1 MKRALSLSLLLTL
14 CFSGLLPLCAV
25 PARAQDVASAGNL
38 SRLREQYERLLAI
51 EHDPTTTPEV
61 REVNH
66 TFLEERRAQLVSALR
81 ARIGA
86 LRKYEEAVSAS
97 LGDGERRALADSIRR
112 LAQELERL
120 QPARAQAA
128 PLTPAARP
136 ARRPSRATRTAPT
149 VTTPAALAPA
159 AGPRRAETQDPSPAP
174 TPQPAPETPKKDDP
188 ITITS
193 PAEGKTVGVSEV
205 ELEVALNDE
214 DINDLMV
221 AVYTPA
227 SEKPKTARQY
237 EVKRSDRDKKTIAV
251 ALSKGDNRIEVSDVK
266 RGEVKA
272 TLNLKF
278 QPPVEPPLGRAGTS
292 GGATSPLALTATTE
306 RWTNVP
312 ESGSDVRVGYV
323 GEAGKSY
330 QFYVRKRSGGAPQNI
345 DSTMTPGISGV
356 VSATF
361 PELSAGDMVGV
372 VQMDG
377 VNPVDGS
384 RDEIAVESALDETR
398 GGPFGLLLGGV
409 VMSQQAQEFQQAD
422 PFFGFTAGY
431 VSKMRNAHK
440 LSRKGACG
448 NAAARY
454 IETNVRGLFATED
467 GLAVRCV
474 RGRWVVSDNRKITEE
489 NANARFVRNGGFN
502 GWRWN
507 LRFQG
512 LFQSDPRKA
521 TATDPTETGGGGDGG
536 GNGTTDNPFTFIASR
551 KTFNIESQFWVD
563 FWASSALSIGPYVA
577 VGASTV
583 LDKNELQGEAV
594 TDEGEGT
601 EGDSTNTVSTLARS
615 DNDIKKYYEGG
626 ALININLN
634 RDLFLQSILAYRHDE
649 ALAGLYDGPA
659 SCKFCDTQ
667 HRFVGKLRIF
677 PSGLSRGFGR
687 QIRMAPMFGVE
698 VNAGRGP
705 DHIKFFSG
713 FAMRIKGINI
723 NDAGAKL
730 ADTPPAEGDGNAP

>member
-1 MKRALSLSLLLTL
+1 MLLLAL

-25 PARAQDVASAGNL
+25 PTRAQEVASVGNL
-38 SRLREQYERLLAI
+38 GQLREQYNQLLAI
-51 EHDPTTTPEV
+51 ERDPKTTTEV

-81 ARIGA
+81 ERIGA
-86 LRKYEEAVSAS
+86 LRKYEETISAS

-112 LAQELERL
+112 LAQELETL
-120 QPARAQAA
+120 QPAQAQAP

-149 VTTPAALAPA
+149 VTATAALASA
-159 AGPRRAETQDPSPAP
+159 AEPRRAEPQDPSPSP
-174 TPQPAPETPKKDDP
+174 TPTPEPPKKDDP

-193 PAEGKTVGVSEV
+193 PAEDKTVGVSEV
-205 ELEVALNDE
+205 ELEVSVKDKK
-214 DINDLMV
+214 INDLFV
-221 AVYTPA
+221 EVYTPA
-227 SEKPKTARQY
+227 SEKPKTARTY
-237 EVKRSDRDKKTIAV
+237 EVLRSDEDKKTIVV
-251 ALSKGDNRIEVSDVK
+251 ALSKGENRVVVSDLK
-266 RGEVKA
+266 RREEVKA
-272 TLNLKF
+272 ERKLTF
-278 QPPVEPPLGRAGTS
+278 TPPTEPPLGRAGAS
-292 GGATSPLALTATTE
+292 GGGGTARSTTLSATTE

-312 ESGSDVRVGYV
+312 ESGSDVRVGYT
-323 GEAGKSY
+323 GDPGKSY
-330 QFYVRKRSGGAPQNI
+330 QFYVKKRSGGAPQNI

-356 VSATF
+356 VSAVF
-361 PELSAGDMVGV
+361 PELSAGDMVGI

-377 VNPVDGS
+377 GNPVDGS
-384 RDEIAVESALDETR
+384 RDEIAVESALDETK

-431 VSKMRNAHK
+431 VSKMRNAYK
-440 LSRKGACG
+440 LSKKGTCG
-448 NAAARY
+448 NETARY

-467 GLAVRCV
+467 GLVVRCANN
-474 RGRWVVSDNRKITEE
+474 RWAVSSDRKITEE
-489 NANARFVRNGGFN
+489 NANARFARNGGFN

-521 TATDPTETGGGGDGG
+521 TATDTTETGDDDDG

-551 KTFNIESQFWVD
+551 KTFNIETQLWLD
-563 FWASSALSIGPYVA
+563 FWANSAFSIGPYA
-577 VGASTV
+577 AIGASTV

-594 TDEGEGT
+594 TDGEEGT
-601 EGDSTNTVSTLARS
+601 EGDNTSTVATQSQS

-626 ALININLN
+626 VLMNINLN

-649 ALAGLYDGPA
+649 ALAGLYNGPP

-667 HRFVGKLRIF
+667 HRFSGKLRIF
-677 PSGLSRGFGR
+677 PAGLSRGFGR
-687 QIRMAPMFGVE
+687 QIRMTPMFGVE

-730 ADTPPAEGDGNAP
+730 ADTTPSTTDGSSNNNNQ